1 MLVVLC
7 RCVFGL
13 LWLFLWF
20 FLVKILHS
28 IRVSLHFEFPVVDRL
43 CLVLARQCRKKNLTG
58 IVVLQ
63 EEVKEVQIT

>member
-1 MLVVLC
+1 MSLCVWVALVVSL
-7 RCVFGL
+7 V
-13 LWLFLWF
+13 